1 MRRVLLMAALALAGS
16 QAGHLIAYAVRFG
29 AAAGHVQSSGAH
41 AYFPVA
47 AKTALG
53 LVAAALLVALLLI
66 ALARSVSSP
75 RRVATGPSFMSLLAI
90 LFTVQLVCFVVQEIV
105 ETAIAGMPAESVA
118 GLALWGMF
126 GQLPA
131 AVVVAATLRWLW
143 SRVESAVLELRS
155 TFAVVRWTVAPA
167 APAWQPVY
175 VPVARSDA
183 WRSHQNRR
191 GPPHSS

>member
-1 MRRVLLMAALALAGS
+1 MRRVLLMAGLALAGS

-29 AAAGHVQSSGAH
+29 AAAGQVQSSGAH

-66 ALARSVSSP
+66 ALARSLSSP

-105 ETAIAGMPAESVA
+105 EAALAGVPAESVA
-118 GLALWGMF
+118 GLALWGML

-143 SRVESAVLELRS
+143 SRVEDAVAELRS
-155 TFAVVRWTVAPA
+155 GSTVVRWTVAPA
-167 APAWQPVY
+167 RPTWRPVY
-175 VPVARSDA
+175 VPVARRDT
-183 WRSHQNRR
+183 WRSHHTRR
-191 GPPHSS
+191 GPPLPS